1 MFLLTQ
7 LKIEPTA
14 DKTILEGA
22 LHSAV
27 RTQTST
33 STKQQN
39 NQKPCRV
46 VAFQTQTA
54 EGCIHINNYYYI
66 CMIILIT

>member
-22 LHSAV
+22 LHSAHKL
-27 RTQTST
+27 QHQPN
-33 STKQQN
+33 TKQQN
-39 NQKPCRV
+39 NQKPCGV